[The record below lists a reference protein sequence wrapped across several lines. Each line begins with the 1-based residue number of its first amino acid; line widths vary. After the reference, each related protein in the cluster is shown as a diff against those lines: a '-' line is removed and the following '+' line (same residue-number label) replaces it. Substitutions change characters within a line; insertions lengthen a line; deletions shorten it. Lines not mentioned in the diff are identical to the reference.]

1 MNIVISACAIAALS
15 LDALPQ
21 PARAQ
26 RTTDSPKETV
36 SLTSTRKPQGFSVVL
51 VLGDLQGGTTQ
62 DNVPPAAR
70 KALTDMREFLPY
82 KSYRLLDVQW
92 TLCCG
97 GGRGPTPVVSRLRG
111 PDGNDFELTLAASLE
126 PASRLAVRFALRDPS
141 SADGEGGGSELIRE
155 LQAEKQR
162 LEAQYEA
169 MRKRAQQNYEVGM
182 GKGPDEEKEVLEAR
196 ARLAQG
202 SIKLA
207 EAKQRR
213 SVGRVMS
220 SASRAMID
228 TSFTMDVGETV
239 VVGTSRLA
247 GGDKALIALAHG
259 RPAQRNH
266 HQVAARTVQGSDPSR
281 RITHRSQKVRHCVL
295 YGVRPQSLV
304 YPLRCRTGC

>member
-15 LDALPQ
+15 LAAA
-21 PARAQ
+21 PASAGGHGAPAQ
-26 RTTDSPKETV
+26 QRPGMTARPTVASDS
-36 SLTSTRKPQGFSVVL
+36 RKPQGFSVVL
-51 VLGDLQGGTTQ
+51 VLGDLQGGSTQ

-70 KALTDMREFLPY
+70 KALTDMKDFLPY

-111 PDGNDFELTLAASLE
+111 PDGHDFELTLAASLE
-126 PASRLAVRFALRDPS
+126 PSSRLGVRFALRDPS
-141 SADGEGGGSELIRE
+141 NAEAEAGGSELLRE
-155 LQAEKQR
+155 LQADKQR
-162 LEAQYEA
+162 LEAEYE
-169 MRKRAQQNYEVGM
+169 RLKRAAESRFQAGT
-182 GKGPDEEKEVLEAR
+182 GKSPDEEKDVLEAR
-196 ARLAQG
+196 SRVAAA

-213 SVGRVMS
+213 SLSRVMS

-247 GGDKALIALAHG
+247 GGDKALIALLTAV
-259 RPAQRNH
+259 PRN
-266 HQVAARTVQGSDPSR
+266 ASA
-281 RITHRSQKVRHCVL
+281 K
-295 YGVRPQSLV
+295 
-304 YPLRCRTGC
+304 

>member
-1 MNIVISACAIAALS
+1 M
-15 LDALPQ
+15 
-21 PARAQ
+21 
-26 RTTDSPKETV
+26 
-36 SLTSTRKPQGFSVVL
+36 L

-70 KALTDMREFLPY
+70 KALTDMKEFLPY

-97 GGRGPTPVVSRLRG
+97 GGRGATPVVSRLRG

-155 LQAEKQR
+155 LQVEKQR
-162 LEAQYEA
+162 LEAEYETL
-169 MRKRAQQNYEVGM
+169 RKAAERRFQVGT
-182 GKGPDEEKEVLEAR
+182 GKSPDEEKEVLEAR
-196 ARLAQG
+196 ARLASA

-213 SVGRVMS
+213 SVGRMV
-220 SASRAMID
+220 APHRAMID

-247 GGDKALIALAHG
+247 GGDKALIALLTAV
-259 RPAQRNH
+259 PRN
-266 HQVAARTVQGSDPSR
+266 AT
-281 RITHRSQKVRHCVL
+281 TTK
-295 YGVRPQSLV
+295 
-304 YPLRCRTGC
+304 